1 MLSIPQLGTII
12 TCYPHTPIN
21 DVASFLLDKLNTC
34 EKLMWHSMETMDGD
48 GGQPMQ
54 AKYNFK
60 GKIQILKLYNVKFK
74 YFQILGM

>member
-21 DVASFLLDKLNTC
+21 DVASFLLDELNTC

-48 GGQPMQ
+48 GG
-54 AKYNFK
+54 
-60 GKIQILKLYNVKFK
+60 
-74 YFQILGM
+74 